1 MTSKRAFDLFVTI
14 AAAVAWIPALLL
26 SALAI
31 LVLEGRPVFYVSTR
45 VVGRNR
51 TARVVK
57 FRTMIRNAELV
68 CNRKVV
74 PVTDG
79 VRFLNTPPDSPLYTP
94 IGRLI
99 ERIAFTELPQL
110 WMVLKG
116 EMSLVGNRP
125 LPENVMAALREEN
138 ADVDARLDTPA
149 GMTGP
154 VQLVGRERLSD
165 AQRLDLERT
174 YCRVAQMGNTWRL
187 DFLVLLYTVLAALRL
202 RYPMRAGQVRHFILA
217 QAGLTGRP
225 QVVDEIPIEAEAGRA
240 TRD

>member
-1 MTSKRAFDLFVTI
+1 MSSKRAFDIFVTVLAAI
-14 AAAVAWIPALLL
+14 AWVPALLL

-57 FRTMIRNAELV
+57 FRTMIKNAELV
-68 CNRKVV
+68 CNRKVI

-79 VRFLNTPPDSPLYTP
+79 VRFLNTPADSPLYTP

-110 WMVLKG
+110 WLVLKG

-154 VQLVGRERLSD
+154 VQLIGRERLSD

-174 YCRVAQMGNTWRL
+174 YCRVALEGNTWRL

-202 RYPMRAGQVRHFILA
+202 RYPMRYRGVRKFILA
-217 QAGLTGRP
+217 HAGPMVRP
-225 QVVDEIPIEAEAGRA
+225 QLVDDIPLEAKAGPA
-240 TRD
+240 TRE